1 MEFLFFTAANTP
13 LFARS
18 DAEKAEWIVQE
29 YQLSTLW
36 PYDPDKVITRGMRI
50 MFVDPDGVKQ
60 PFEVIRVKNYEPDHY
75 QEVTAEHIAV
85 AELTDEHFTQTDIT
99 DKTAAEALAT
109 ILTGTLWSVGNNTAS
124 GTSSANIGMGNVWAD
139 VRTIESNWNVYI
151 TPRVTFGANGI
162 TGRYLDIAPAGGTFT
177 GIRLSIDK
185 NMDETGITY
194 DDSNVKTAAYGYG
207 KSTTVN
213 NVSTPLTFAD
223 VVWTAT
229 ADHPAKPD
237 GQTYLEDT
245 AATAAYGRNGRARFG
260 FYQNANISDAEVLL
274 EKTWEWLQTVN
285 KPQVSISCMVA
296 DLKRLGYVDEP
307 IRLHGIAEV
316 DIEPIGT
323 TVRLEI
329 IQLTVDLLDASQTRP
344 TIGSYIPNIVYI
356 DRETDKK
363 AGGGGGG
370 GGQTNKEYKL
380 SEFET
385 EIAANE
391 YQISLRAYQRDMNNV
406 DSILRQAGM
415 SLNAQ
420 GVLVYAD
427 DNVNMWLS
435 RLNVQADRIGL
446 VVQGS
451 GANASIKAAEIVA
464 SINSAGSTVKISA
477 DHIVLDGEA
486 VASSL
491 YGEAV
496 GVGSL
501 NCSGNI
507 TCDGTVNPD
516 SVVANSISTDY
527 LTLTN
532 LTLDVTDLG
541 GVVASFGTPTESG
554 GQISIPWTKLNGN
567 AGTPINFNIAA
578 TQYYIDGVA
587 AARTTGQ
594 NSVTII
600 KGSWASG
607 QITFSKS
614 AGTASSKYVY
624 LAAGTASWGS
634 GADANKATVNI
645 YDVYGGNSD
654 PTGISVVVDASSR
667 YTAGA
672 ASVGFDDLGTWSSGS
687 RTITLTNGVTDTVS
701 IPATGSWSQSKPSA
715 NRYSYTCTVGGR
727 TLYHYE
733 DITWSIS
740 RNASGET
747 VTIEIGNL
755 TYTHF
760 FAD

>member
-1 MEFLFFTAANTP
+1 MEFLFFTAANMP

-285 KPQVSISCMVA
+285 KPQVSISCVVA
-296 DLKRLGYVDEP
+296 DLKRLGYADEP

-316 DIEPIGT
+316 AIEPIGT

-329 IQLTVDLLDASQTRP
+329 VQLTVDLLDASQTRP

-356 DRETDKK
+356 ERETDKK

-370 GGQTNKEYKL
+370 GGQTNNEYKI

-385 EIAANE
+385 EILANE
-391 YQISLRAYQRDMNNV
+391 YQISLRAYQRDMTNV
-406 DSILRQAGM
+406 ESILRQAGM
-415 SLNAQ
+415 TLNAQ

-427 DNVNMWLS
+427 DNVNMVQAKF
-435 RLNVQADRIGL
+435 NVQAGQISSKVSAGDIASTINQTAQSVLIQASKIDLQGY
-446 VVQGS
+446 VTVQ
-451 GANASIKAAEIVA
+451 AMETEIASIDNIAGNLNIVGSATVGGAVECGSVSVESWSGFEIDGA
-464 SINSAGSTVKISA
+464 SAG
-477 DHIVLDGEA
+477 L
-486 VASSL
+486 
-491 YGEAV
+491 
-496 GVGSL
+496 
-501 NCSGNI
+501 
-507 TCDGTVNPD
+507 GT
-516 SVVANSISTDY
+516 AI
-527 LTLTN
+527 
-532 LTLDVTDLG
+532 
-541 GVVASFGTPTESG
+541 ASFGSATASG
-554 GQISIPWTKLNGN
+554 GQITIPTTMLNGLD
-567 AGTPINFNIAA
+567 GPSINFNIAD
-578 TQYYIDGVA
+578 TQYYQDGVS

-594 NSVTII
+594 NSVTIV

-614 AGTASSKYVY
+614 AGTASNKYVY

-701 IPATGSWSQSKPSA
+701 IPATGSWSSSKPNT
-715 NRYSYTCTVGGR
+715 NRYGYTCTVGGR
-727 TLYHYE
+727 SLYNYADLTNW
-733 DITWSIS
+733 DIYG
-740 RNASGET
+740 NASGTT
-747 VTIEIGNL
+747 VSFKIGDQ
-755 TYTHF
+755 TYTHTF
-760 FAD
+760 SNYP